1 MIGIELKPELE
12 ELIRNIS
19 QKNMYSGNKIPE
31 SIMRQFEIETTDT
44 SAGILVPYWLSVLEH
59 GRPPRYRTK
68 DHKLYIKIRE
78 WMRKHGKLK
87 GQTAE
92 QQDNEAKRLT
102 WYINKYGNKQFNK
115 GNRIFVDIYTAER
128 KKTIEKIDAKF
139 SLAIG
144 KITMEV
150 I

>member
-59 GRPPRYRTK
+59 GRGKRRSNK
-68 DHKLYIKIRE
+68 DSGLVNKIYA
-78 WMRKHGKLK
+78 WMQKRNMFRSVTDKGKM
-87 GQTAE
+87 
-92 QQDNEAKRLT
+92 NEAKFLT
-102 WYINKYGNKQFNK
+102 WYINKYGNKQFRSK
-115 GNRIFVDIYTAER
+115 VFVDIYTAER

-144 KITMEV
+144 KITMQV

>member
-59 GRPPRYRTK
+59 GRGKRRSNK
-68 DHKLYIKIRE
+68 DSGLVNKIYA
-78 WMRKHGKLK
+78 WMQKRNMFRSVTDKGKM
-87 GQTAE
+87 
-92 QQDNEAKRLT
+92 NEAKFLT
-102 WYINKYGNKQFNK
+102 WYINKYGNKQFRSK
-115 GNRIFVDIYTAER
+115 VFVDIYTAER
-128 KKTIEKIDAKF
+128 KKTIEKINQKF

>member
-31 SIMRQFEIETTDT
+31 SIMRQFEVETTDT

-59 GRPPRYRTK
+59 GRGKRRSNK
-68 DHKLYIKIRE
+68 DSGLVNKIYA
-78 WMRKHGKLK
+78 WMQKRNMFRSVTAKGKI
-87 GQTAE
+87 
-92 QQDNEAKRLT
+92 NEAKFLT
-102 WYINKYGNKQFNK
+102 WYINKYGNKQFRSK
-115 GNRIFVDIYTAER
+115 VFVDIYTAER
-128 KKTIEKIDAKF
+128 KKTIEKINTKF

>member
-59 GRPPRYRTK
+59 GRGKRRSNK
-68 DHKLYIKIRE
+68 DSGLVNKIYA
-78 WMRKHGKLK
+78 WMQKRNMFRSVTDKGKM
-87 GQTAE
+87 
-92 QQDNEAKRLT
+92 NEAKFLT
-102 WYINKYGNKQFNK
+102 WYINKYGNKQFRSK
-115 GNRIFVDIYTAER
+115 VFVDIYTAER
-128 KKTIEKIDAKF
+128 KKTIEKINQKF

-144 KITMEV
+144 KITME
-150 I
+150 II